1 MNNDQLLD
9 LADCTEFRQRLQAKT
24 PPAVSLMLLLLLLLV
39 AAAVVWAVL
48 AKVSLVV
55 VAQGRIRPSETPQ
68 RIYPAITAHL
78 EGRVSEVFVKEGDRV
93 AAGDVLLQLDTSKLD
108 NEIAKHTHEI
118 AAGKAELAELRQ
130 LVQLLEERTTVAQ
143 SQARAELQQQLDKQQ
158 RDSSRRKS
166 EIRRAAAALAK
177 SRDHANRIRL
187 LVKQKVETASSW
199 MQASTQM
206 QQDEAA
212 LQQAK
217 LPIDEGAIAVR
228 RQALALVDRDHQ
240 LKHAELAARIARR
253 EGQVKAAGKELA
265 NRQYERQH
273 AELRAPLD
281 GVIVTGNVKVG
292 DLLQAGQP
300 ALEIAES
307 ETLRFEAQVSSE
319 EIGDLREGMDVTLK
333 LDAFDFQKF
342 GTLGGE
348 VSYISPDSQTSDN
361 EKGESFYRVRI
372 DLRGK
377 QLSRGDLVGQV
388 KLGMAGVAEIVTDR
402 DSLLAVLMRQ
412 IRKTIRIE

>member
-1 MNNDQLLD
+1 MNEDQLLD

-39 AAAVVWAVL
+39 GAAVVWAIL

-55 VAQGRIRPSETPQ
+55 VAQGRVRPIETPQ
-68 RIYPAITAHL
+68 RIFPAITAHL
-78 EGRVSEVFVKEGDRV
+78 EGRVSEVFFKEGDRV
-93 AAGDVLLQLDTSKLD
+93 ASGDVLLQLDTSKLD

-118 AAGKAELAELRQ
+118 AAGKSELAELRQ
-130 LVQLLEERTTVAQ
+130 LVQLLDERTAVAK
-143 SQARAELQQQLDKQQ
+143 SQAEAELQQQLDKHQ
-158 RDSSRRKS
+158 RDLSRRES

-177 SRDHANRIRL
+177 SRDHANRVQL
-187 LVKQKVETASSW
+187 LVKQKVQTASSW
-199 MQASTQM
+199 MQATTQL

-212 LQQAK
+212 LQQAQ

-228 RQALALVDRDHQ
+228 QQALALVDHDHQ

-253 EGQVKAAGKELA
+253 EGQVKSAEKELA
-265 NRQYERQH
+265 NRKYERQH
-273 AELRAPLD
+273 AALRAPLD
-281 GVIVTGNVKVG
+281 GVIVKGNIKVG
-292 DLLQAGQP
+292 DLLQSGQP

-319 EIGDLREGMDVTLK
+319 EIGDLREGMDVNLK

-342 GTLGGE
+342 GTLDGE
-348 VSYISPDSQTSDN
+348 VSYISPDSQTTGN
-361 EKGESFYRVRI
+361 EKSESFYRVHI
-372 DLRGK
+372 ALRGK
-377 QLSRGDLVGQV
+377 QLNRGDLVGQV
-388 KLGMAGVAEIVTDR
+388 KLGMAGVAEIVTER
-402 DSLLAVLMRQ
+402 DNLLTVFMRQ